1 MADIKTDILHFCSS
15 KSQVSELEHRVKQ
28 LEIAGA
34 KGVGD
39 NERELKQVITQMQAY
54 PTMMHA
60 LQL

>member
-39 NERELKQVITQMQAY
+39 NERELKEVIT
-54 PTMMHA
+54 
-60 LQL
+60 